1 MNNDMT
7 DYPVM
12 SAEEL
17 AGRKKRNMFIA
28 LGIVVFMGLV
38 FTITLVRIRENVARG
53 QDWQAE
59 TATGQSSVAQSG
71 TGTVLSNDS
80 EDEGE

>member
-1 MNNDMT
+1 MT
-7 DYPVM
+7 DYPVLTP
-12 SAEEL
+12 EEL
-17 AGRKKRNMFIA
+17 KARKKRNMFIA

-59 TATGQSSVAQSG
+59 TGTGQSGVAQSG